1 MRDDYSVARSSFHH
15 GDLRNALL
23 REGEALVGDGGPE
36 GLSVREAARG
46 AGVSSAAA
54 YKHFDSREAL
64 LRALAEVGFERLR
77 LALEEAVAGVRGRRR
92 DIAETTLRAV
102 GRAYLQV
109 ALERPGLF
117 RTMFGRWPA
126 PDAVLPVD
134 HGAYEVLQRVLDD
147 LAARGALDARL
158 LEGAD
163 LVVWS
168 AAHGLTSLVLDG
180 RVDLGPDREPA
191 WAMDLVMGRVAS
203 SLAPRP

>member
-1 MRDDYSVARSSFHH
+1 VARSSFHH

-36 GLSVREAARG
+36 RLSVREAARG

-64 LRALAEVGFERLR
+64 LRALA
-77 LALEEAVAGVRGRRR
+77 ALEEAVAGVRGRRR
-92 DIAETTLRAV
+92 DIAEATLRAV

-117 RTMFGRWPA
+117 RTMFGRWSA
-126 PDAVLPVD
+126 PDAVVPVD